1 MPRFVGNI
9 KLCSSAVTVDT
20 SSPRHIHTH
29 THTQTYISALGYY
42 LWSGNGVRKTA
53 ADPVKF
59 STQSRLWTRPF

>member
-1 MPRFVGNI
+1 MPRSVGNI

-20 SSPRHIHTH
+20 SSPRHIH

-53 ADPVKF
+53 ADPAEF